1 MIGTSIIKELSLL
14 KAITS
19 YYTILPSNFIG
30 PISKRGSYCHE
41 GVLAFFLIIAPL
53 CNTCPTL

>member
-19 YYTILPSNFIG
+19 YYTILPSNLIG
-30 PISKRGSYCHE
+30 PISKRGPILTKVCWPS
-41 GVLAFFLIIAPL
+41 F
-53 CNTCPTL
+53 